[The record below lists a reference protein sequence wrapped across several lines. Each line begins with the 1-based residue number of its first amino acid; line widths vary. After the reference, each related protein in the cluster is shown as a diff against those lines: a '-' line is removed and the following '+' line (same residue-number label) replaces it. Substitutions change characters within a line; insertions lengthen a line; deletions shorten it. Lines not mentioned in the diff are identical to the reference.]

1 MNSITIDRNGKLQK
15 SNPVANLL
23 KHLTLPA
30 IVEKK
35 SGQFTAA
42 MAHEVRN
49 PLTNINLAVEMLRMA
64 LNARDQ
70 QTYLDIIMRSSVRIN
85 ELVNE
90 LLKYQTADEI
100 QTEKHSI
107 CELLDEVLIMAEDRI
122 MLKNITVWKQ
132 YAEQDC
138 KIVFNKSN
146 MKIALTNIIINAID
160 AMNPENG
167 ELKLV
172 TQSVNGRY
180 IIRIEDN
187 GCGIRKEDLK
197 YIFKPNYTKKP
208 GGLGIGL
215 ATTQEI
221 LQLNHVGINVES
233 VEGEGTQFILSFEKE
248 YPFNLFKNR
257 NGSGF

>member
-1 MNSITIDRNGKLQK
+1 MNAIIIDRNGKLQK
-15 SNPVANLL
+15 SSQASNVL
-23 KHLTLPA
+23 KYLTLPA

-49 PLTNINLAVEMLRMA
+49 PLTNINLAVEMLKMA
-64 LNARDQ
+64 LSARDQ
-70 QTYLDIIMRSSVRIN
+70 KTYLDIIMRSSVRIN

-90 LLKYQTADEI
+90 LLKYQNADEI

-107 CELLDEVLIMAEDRI
+107 NELLDEVLIMAQDRI
-122 MLKNITVWKQ
+122 MLKNITVRKQ
-132 YAEQDC
+132 YAVHDC
-138 KIVFNKSN
+138 QIVLNKSN

-160 AMNPENG
+160 AMNSRNG
-167 ELKLV
+167 QLKLV
-172 TQSVNGRY
+172 TKSIDGRY

-208 GGLGIGL
+208 GGLGLGL

-221 LQLNHVGINVES
+221 LQLNHVAVSVES
-233 VEGEGTQFILSFEKE
+233 VEGKGT
-248 YPFNLFKNR
+248 
-257 NGSGF
+257 